1 MTLLPKPTILEAA
14 QAIRPFLTEL
24 IPDLAQQIDR
34 DLEALLT
41 QELNQATKN
50 QITERLRQQTPTR
63 EWTQRYLK
71 GETPDITRSTT
82 LPGNSPPIVSTH
94 LYQCSECNKTLKSP
108 QLGLIPKCPTHPAAQ
123 VTAITTN

>member
-1 MTLLPKPTILEAA
+1 MTLLTKPTILEAA

-41 QELNQATKN
+41 QEPTQDTKN
-50 QITERLRQQTPTR
+50 QITELLRQQTPTR

-71 GETPDITRSTT
+71 GEPPDIPRSTT
-82 LPGNSPPIVSTH
+82 LPSNSPAILSTPH
-94 LYQCSECNKTLKSP
+94 YQCSECSKSLKSP
-108 QLGLIPKCPTHPAAQ
+108 QLGIIPKCPHHPSANIK
-123 VTAITTN
+123 VI